1 MPIQYKAGTPSR
13 RVFDPKAQYGAADAR
28 GLYGWSLFEARLSY
42 IGEGVVS
49 DTKAN
54 NGNTVNYLLFT
65 CDVPIIGKTI
75 TYRTGGTSPY
85 ICDVVNTTDSINN
98 LLTTASGG
106 GDNASVPTVGT
117 VAKGFTGVAGA
128 VPCSGFL
135 AATEVLVNGG
145 GVTETIALDV
155 QVWANSGGMIGP
167 ISTNDHVNGSTDPG
181 APMPIILQHTQY
193 TAEMRAAG
201 NTFTLGG
208 LYWVVVGLHD
218 LPVPA

>member
-1 MPIQYKAGTPSR
+1 MPIQNKAGTPSR
-13 RVFDPKAQYGAADAR
+13 RLFDPKAQYGAADAR

-49 DTKAN
+49 DTTAN
-54 NGNTVNYLLFT
+54 NGNPVNLLLFT
-65 CDVPIIGKTI
+65 CDVPIICKIITNKTG
-75 TYRTGGTSPY
+75 TTSPY
-85 ICDVVNTTDSINN
+85 FSDVQNSTDSGGS

-106 GDNASVPTVGT
+106 GANASVPTVGT

-135 AATEVLVNGG
+135 TAAEVLVNGG
-145 GVTETIALDV
+145 GVSVASAIDL

-167 ISTNDHVNGSTDPG
+167 ISPNDHANGSTEVG
-181 APMPIILQHTQY
+181 APQPIILYYAQY
-193 TAEMRAAG
+193 TEAMRAAG

-208 LYWVVVGLHD
+208 LYWLVVGLHD
-218 LPVPA
+218 LPFPV